1 MKLLVSVRTD
11 EQWVKLAL
19 ESFFA
24 NRPEGIAYHFTVDR
38 PWGVEIV
45 EEAANIPF
53 QQKLV
58 AKHPHVKALAILS
71 AKVRVAV
78 LARGGDL
85 TGMNC
90 MLDLSAHAARVV
102 ASVANSGRR
111 ARASPLTRHSSSR
124 RLGTQVVDD
133 EEGNHPFSL
142 YVGGFVEKRPGAA
155 KAALKEIECPYLR
168 RYLMQLLAQAEAAR
182 CTATQKLASNYMGE
196 TTTSGAFLRF
206 HGLRGHKT
214 GKSGATKFGRWL
226 NSEIIAKYFHFYH
239 RLLARPAH
247 AREAKQ
253 LEMTGA
259 QLACVGNGRGANEA
273 VCGPCPFGGDAYKDY
288 AALDFC
294 RTISNQEIGGLALD
308 ELTFREARRAESSK
322 KKKKLLP
329 RAARG
334 NSSDSRAQILA
345 NVDIINKYPCG
356 VEGLARFAASDTAA
370 VEFVDFQAQ

>member
-1 MKLLVSVRTD
+1 M
-11 EQWVKLAL
+11 
-19 ESFFA
+19 
-24 NRPEGIAYHFTVDR
+24 
-38 PWGVEIV
+38 
-45 EEAANIPF
+45 
-53 QQKLV
+53 
-58 AKHPHVKALAILS
+58 
-71 AKVRVAV
+71 
-78 LARGGDL
+78 
-85 TGMNC
+85 
-90 MLDLSAHAARVV
+90 
-102 ASVANSGRR
+102 
-111 ARASPLTRHSSSR
+111 
-124 RLGTQVVDD
+124 VDD